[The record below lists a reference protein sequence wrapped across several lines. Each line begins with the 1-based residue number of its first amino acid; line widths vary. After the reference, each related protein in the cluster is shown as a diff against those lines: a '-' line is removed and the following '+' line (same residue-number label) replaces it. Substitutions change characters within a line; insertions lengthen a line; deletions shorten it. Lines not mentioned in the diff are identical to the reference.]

1 MFFGMAAVFQI
12 VIALLALLAQT
23 GVVPTDGSSSNVYV
37 SNSLSQHVSTKLKL
51 NNNITS
57 TSSSDE
63 KAHNHVLTTAS
74 DVNTFAVDKADS
86 STNRD
91 SILSTTDTADNTID
105 TGNVASERGHEK
117 TADSSMHT
125 GNVASERGHEKTADS
140 SMHAGNVASERGH
153 EKTADSSMHAG
164 NVASESV
171 SEQTVSNSMRESNV
185 ARESVHEETT
195 DCTMLTGNV
204 IATESVPEQIV
215 DDTMPTGNVAS
226 EGVSDQA
233 PDSQTTRSKSSAMN
247 AGLDKTV
254 TASSENIDAVSV
266 SVHIRSEDDLTAES
280 MLISMAITTVP
291 TISSSFNTESPTK
304 LSKDCDGMLCKKD
317 AGYFVINTTACVTND
332 SPTIVTSVP
341 TTVEILTNENSVSP
355 NIICFWNIPVP
366 EQYYVNVTIDHLV
379 LEKDDG
385 NGTQFLEFNVE
396 NDYKF

>member
-23 GVVPTDGSSSNVYV
+23 GVVPTDGSSSKVYV
-37 SNSLSQHVSTKLKL
+37 SNSLSQHVSTKLNL

-91 SILSTTDTADNTID
+91 SILYTTDTADNTID
-105 TGNVASERGHEK
+105 T
-117 TADSSMHT
+117 
-125 GNVASERGHEKTADS
+125 
-140 SMHAGNVASERGH
+140 GNVASERGH

-247 AGLDKTV
+247 SGLDKTV

-304 LSKDCDGMLCKKD
+304 LSKDCDGMLCEKD